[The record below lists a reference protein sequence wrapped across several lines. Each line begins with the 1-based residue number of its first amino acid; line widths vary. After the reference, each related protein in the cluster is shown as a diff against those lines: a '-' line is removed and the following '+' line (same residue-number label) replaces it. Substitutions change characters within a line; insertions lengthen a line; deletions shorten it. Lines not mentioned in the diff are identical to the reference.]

1 MYQVEVL
8 RMNRVNRSQEKTD
21 MGKVVEYL
29 FQELQLY
36 IELALVVVFRITT
49 LKFISAEICV

>member
-49 LKFISAEICV
+49 LKFISAEICA

>member
-1 MYQVEVL
+1 
-8 RMNRVNRSQEKTD
+8 MNRVNRSQEKTD

-49 LKFISAEICV
+49 LKVIPAETCV

>member
-49 LKFISAEICV
+49 LKVISAETCV